1 MGRQP
6 WVAPPWVDACSIA
19 TPKGPRQSAITRI
32 ALAPKPEQGGWFGA
46 RRFRQPPGRR
56 QQATTRVT
64 CLYNQLDCPG
74 VVLARVA
81 VDLVS
86 TLFGLPLRQI
96 ALAVPFAPVLWPMR
110 RPGAFAFQPIPDGPT
125 THLPLRA
132 G

>member
-1 MGRQP
+1 M
-6 WVAPPWVDACSIA
+6 APPWVHACSIA

-46 RRFRQPPGRR
+46 KRSLQLHGLRRPTAERF
-56 QQATTRVT
+56 T
-64 CLYNQLDCPG
+64 CLYNQLDCLE

-96 ALAVPFAPVLWPMR
+96 ALAARFAPVLWPMR